1 MNPTEDDYLTRQLYT
16 TIKKIILSTARCPD
30 GDRLPCASCLA
41 QSIAK
46 ALNDPQATPMQ
57 EVVGDI
63 PIFSPKDVQSLL
75 NAAIR
80 IDRQEC
86 GHEACARSGSGD
98 MLLMPV

>member
-1 MNPTEDDYLTRQLYT
+1 MTPIEDDIVTKQLYNT
-16 TIKKIILSTARCPD
+16 VKKIILGTPRCPD
-30 GDRLPCASCLA
+30 GDQLPCASCLA
-41 QSIAK
+41 EAIAK
-46 ALNDPQATPMQ
+46 VLNDPASTPMQ
-57 EVVGDI
+57 EVIGDI

-86 GHEACARSGSGD
+86 GHEACARSHSGD